1 MEMES
6 SNLIL
11 FVYKWR
17 KPLIIISLTTAV
29 LAAIFSGPWFITPKF
44 KSSVVMF
51 PATTNSVAQAILIE
65 KSANTKDVLEF
76 GKEEEAEQMLQ
87 ILNSDEIRDRVIE
100 KYNLMEHYKIDQN
113 SPYKRTNLYKKYES
127 NISFRRT
134 EYMSV
139 VVEVLDTDPQMAADM
154 ANEIAS
160 LVDSVKNRIQQE
172 RASKSLQIVE
182 RQFREMEKRV
192 FGMEDSLK
200 ALRRLGIHDYE
211 VQVAVLNEQY
221 SQALI
226 GNKPALAKEI
236 EAKLQLMA
244 EYGGAY
250 TSVRDQL
257 KFMYEDFNDLKMR
270 YEEARVDAESDL
282 PHKFIVNNAFKA
294 EKKSYPIRWLI
305 VVVSTFGAF
314 VLSLLTIITLS
325 TLRQVPKE

>member
-1 MEMES
+1 
-6 SNLIL
+6 
-11 FVYKWR
+11 
-17 KPLIIISLTTAV
+17 
-29 LAAIFSGPWFITPKF
+29 
-44 KSSVVMF
+44 
-51 PATTNSVAQAILIE
+51 
-65 KSANTKDVLEF
+65 
-76 GKEEEAEQMLQ
+76 
-87 ILNSDEIRDRVIE
+87 
-100 KYNLMEHYKIDQN
+100 
-113 SPYKRTNLYKKYES
+113 
-127 NISFRRT
+127 
-134 EYMSV
+134 
-139 VVEVLDTDPQMAADM
+139 
-154 ANEIAS
+154 
-160 LVDSVKNRIQQE
+160 
-172 RASKSLQIVE
+172 
-182 RQFREMEKRV
+182 
-192 FGMEDSLK
+192 
-200 ALRRLGIHDYE
+200 LRRLGIHDYE

>member
-17 KPLIIISLTTAV
+17 KPLIIISLSAAV
-29 LAAIFSGPWFITPKF
+29 LASVFSAPFFIKPKF
-44 KSSVVMF
+44 KASVVMF

-87 ILNSDEIRDRVIE
+87 ILHSDEIRDKVIE
-100 KYNLMEHYKIDQN
+100 KFNLMEHYDIDQN
-113 SPYKRTNLYKKYES
+113 SAFKRTNLYREYES
-127 NISFRRT
+127 NITFRRT

-139 VVEVLDTDPQMAADM
+139 VIEVMDENPQMAADM
-154 ANEIAS
+154 ANEIAT
-160 LVDSVKNRIQQE
+160 LVDSVKNRVQQE
-172 RASKSLQIVE
+172 RAQKSLYIVE
-182 RQFREMEKRV
+182 KQYRDMERRV
-192 FGMEDSLK
+192 FKMEDSLK
-200 ALRRLGIHDYE
+200 ALRRLGVHDYE

-236 EAKLQLMA
+236 EEKLALLA

-270 YEEARVDAESDL
+270 YEEARVDAELNL
-282 PHKFIVNNAFKA
+282 PHKFIVNNAFAA

-314 VLSLLTIITLS
+314 VLSLLTIITVT
-325 TLRQVPKE
+325 TLRKTPTQ

>member
-17 KPLIIISLTTAV
+17 KPLIIISLSAAV
-29 LAAIFSGPWFITPKF
+29 LSAIFSAPIFIKPKY
-44 KSSVVMF
+44 KASVVLF
-51 PATTNSVAQAILIE
+51 PATTNSIAQAILIE

-87 ILNSDEIRDRVIE
+87 ILHSDQIRNKVIE
-100 KYNLMEHYKIDQN
+100 KFNLIEHYDIDQK
-113 SPYKRTNLYKKYES
+113 SAFKRTNLYREYES
-127 NISFRRT
+127 NITFRRT

-139 VVEVLDTDPQMAADM
+139 VIEVLDENPQMAADM
-154 ANEIAS
+154 ANEIAT
-160 LVDSVKNRIQQE
+160 LVDSVKNRVQQE
-172 RASKSLQIVE
+172 RAMKSLYIVE
-182 RQFREMEKRV
+182 KQYRDMEQRV
-192 FGMEDSLK
+192 FRMEDSLR
-200 ALRRLGIHDYE
+200 ALRRLGVHDYE

-236 EAKLQLMA
+236 EGQLALLA

-270 YEEARVDAESDL
+270 YEEARVDAEFNL
-282 PHKFIVNNAFKA
+282 PHKFIVNNAFAA

-314 VLSLLTIITLS
+314 VLSLLTIITVS
-325 TLRQVPKE
+325 TLRKAPIE